1 MSKFDKYKAPKNID
15 TDYSSNG
22 RSSVFDKYRSPKAV
36 AKEPTPS
43 FLDRVGQ
50 FGTGA
55 LSGFSR
61 AAMSEAADQASSGVM
76 EVGGMAVPISES
88 TALANIPQKGIEAL
102 ESMKPRENDSLGNIL
117 YKAGEFGGATAS
129 MPLPSSVGVN
139 AARSAIGGGS
149 KSLLTKFAKD
159 IGTGSSI
166 GAGSGVMQEAGVDPL
181 YADLI
186 SSIATPTA
194 IVKSKSL
201 LNNFTKPRQTLAKIP
216 MKLMGLTPKSMNIEA
231 AKAARDLG
239 IDLPAAAVTDST
251 LTGLADQWVGKTPFF
266 GNRLKNKYATTEA
279 QTKNVLEDILDG
291 TGPARTPE
299 IEGQIA
305 GLYNKVATSLPAEAK
320 VLPIN
325 LKKAIDDIKINTAIL
340 SPDEKSLLQSLETI
354 KNEIEPASKIVSQ
367 YGPIKLPLQEYDVN
381 KLVGTKKSLNSIIKW
396 DTDAGVKNQLK
407 KIQKAISE
415 DIKEYGKT
423 NPEWYD
429 AFKEADKLYGDVAKR
444 EKLENILRHKATSDA
459 TESLSYNT
467 LAKAINNPK
476 NTKSI
481 KKQLTPENF
490 EKIQKLGTVA
500 KAMAIKSKNI
510 PNPSGTAMTTATIAI
525 VSGLFTNPM
534 ATLSGSGIGAVIGA
548 YGSSKLLTD
557 KKFLDLALKL
567 AENPNNL
574 ATTTA
579 LNHRIK
585 EITGYSAVAL
595 SKNLQEMN
603 NNQ

>member
-15 TDYSSNG
+15 RDQLPSQ
-22 RSSVFDKYRSPKAV
+22 RSGVFDKYRSPKAV
-36 AKEPTPS
+36 AKEPSPS
-43 FLDRVGQ
+43 FLDRLGQ
-50 FGTGA
+50 FGKGA
-55 LSGFSR
+55 LAGFMRSGL
-61 AAMSEAADQASSGVM
+61 AEGADQFGAGVM
-76 EVGGMAVPISES
+76 EVAPGVVAPI
-88 TALANIPQKGIEAL
+88 LPQSAQVMSDTTNKAL
-102 ESMKPRENDSLGNIL
+102 ESLDSMKPRENDSLGNIL
-117 YKAGEFGGATAS
+117 YKAGEFGGGTAS
-129 MPLPSSVGVN
+129 FPLPTSAGVN
-139 AARSAIGGGS
+139 VAGNAIRGGG

-181 YADLI
+181 VSDLI
-186 SSIATPTA
+186 SSVATPTA
-194 IVKSKSL
+194 IIKSKSL

-231 AKAARDLG
+231 ARAARDLG
-239 IDLPAAAVTDST
+239 IDLPAAAVTDSK
-251 LTGLADQWVGKTPFF
+251 LTALADQYVGKAPIF
-266 GNRLKNKYATTEA
+266 GNKLKNKYALAEE
-279 QTKNVLEDILDG
+279 QTQKVLSDIFDEI
-291 TGPARTPE
+291 GPSRTSE

-305 GLYNKVATSLPAEAK
+305 GRYNKVATSLPQEAK
-320 VLPIN
+320 VLPVN

-367 YGPIKLPLQEYDVN
+367 YGPIKLPLQEYDVS

-407 KIQKAISE
+407 KIQKAISQHIE
-415 DIKEYGKT
+415 QYGKT

-444 EKLENILRHKATSDA
+444 ERLENILGHKATNYA
-459 TESLSYNT
+459 TDSLSYNA
-467 LAKAINNPK
+467 LAKSINDPK
-476 NTKSI
+476 NTESI
-481 KKQLTPENF
+481 KKQLTPDVF
-490 EKIQKLGTVA
+490 KKIQKLGTVA

-510 PNPSGTAMTTATIAI
+510 PNPSGTATTGGISAAIFGLFYDPITTAKLL
-525 VSGLFTNPM
+525 G
-534 ATLSGSGIGAVIGA
+534 GGYGA
-548 YGSSKLLTD
+548 SRLLTD

-585 EITGYSAVAL
+585 ELTGYPAIAL

-603 NNQ
+603 NTAE

>member
-50 FGTGA
+50 FGKGA

-102 ESMKPRENDSLGNIL
+102 DSMKPRENDSLGNIL

-129 MPLPSSVGVN
+129 MPLPTSVGVN
-139 AARSAIGGGS
+139 AARSAIQGS
-149 KSLLTKFAKD
+149 GKSLLTKFAKD

-166 GAGSGVMQEAGVDPL
+166 GGGSGVMQEAGVDPL

-186 SSIATPTA
+186 SSVATPTA

-231 AKAARDLG
+231 ARAARDLG
-239 IDLPAAAVTDST
+239 IDLPAAAVTDSK
-251 LTGLADQWVGKTPFF
+251 LTALADQYVGKAPIF
-266 GNRLKNKYATTEA
+266 GNKLKNKYTLAEE
-279 QTKNVLEDILDG
+279 QTQKVLSDIFDEI
-291 TGPARTPE
+291 GPARTPE
-299 IEGQIA
+299 IEGHIA

-320 VLPIN
+320 VLPAN

-354 KNEIEPASKIVSQ
+354 KNEIEPASKIISQ

-407 KIQKAISE
+407 KIQKAISR
-415 DIKEYGKT
+415 DIEQYGKS

-444 EKLENILRHKATSDA
+444 ERLENILRHKATSDA

-467 LAKAINNPK
+467 LAKAINNHK
-476 NTKSI
+476 NTASI
-481 KKQLTPENF
+481 RKQLTPETF

-510 PNPSGTAMTTATIAI
+510 PNPSGTATTGGISAAIFGLFYDPITTAKLL
-525 VSGLFTNPM
+525 GGGYG
-534 ATLSGSGIGAVIGA
+534 AT
-548 YGSSKLLTD
+548 KLLTD

-585 EITGYSAVAL
+585 ELTGYPAIAL
-595 SKNLQEMN
+595 NKNLQEMN
-603 NNQ
+603 NVPE

>member
-1 MSKFDKYKAPKNID
+1 MSKFDKYR
-15 TDYSSNG
+15 TSSK
-22 RSSVFDKYRSPKAV
+22 FDKYRSPKAV
-36 AKEPTPS
+36 AKETSPS
-43 FLDRVGQ
+43 FLDRLGQ
-50 FGTGA
+50 LGKGA
-55 LSGFSR
+55 LSGFMRSGLT
-61 AAMSEAADQASSGVM
+61 EGADQASSGVM

-102 ESMKPRENDSLGNIL
+102 ESMKPKENDSLGNIL

-129 MPLPSSVGVN
+129 LPLPTGASLN
-139 AARSAIGGGS
+139 AARSAIQGGG

-166 GAGSGVMQEAGVDPL
+166 GGGSGVLQEAGVDPL
-181 YADLI
+181 VSDLI
-186 SSIATPTA
+186 SSVATPTA

-201 LNNFTKPRQTLAKIP
+201 LNNFTKPKETLAKIP

-231 AKAARDLG
+231 ARAARDLG
-239 IDLPAAAVTDST
+239 IDLPAAAVTDSK
-251 LTGLADQWVGKTPFF
+251 LTALADQYMGKAPIF
-266 GNRLKNKYATTEA
+266 GNKLKNKYTLAEE
-279 QTKNVLEDILDG
+279 QTQKALSDIFDEI
-291 TGPARTPE
+291 GPPRTPE

-305 GLYNKVATSLPAEAK
+305 GRYNKVATSLPLEAK

-325 LKKAIDDIKINTAIL
+325 LKKAIDEIKINTAIL

-354 KNEIEPASKIVSQ
+354 KNEIEPASKIISQ

-407 KIQKAISE
+407 KIQKAISQ
-415 DIKEYGKT
+415 DIEQYGKT

-444 EKLENILRHKATSDA
+444 EKLENILGHKATNYA
-459 TESLSYNT
+459 TDSLSYNA
-467 LAKAINNPK
+467 LAKAIYNPK
-476 NTKSI
+476 NTESI
-481 KKQLTPENF
+481 KKQLTPDVF
-490 EKIQKLGTVA
+490 KKIQKLGTVA

-510 PNPSGTAMTTATIAI
+510 PNPSGTATTGGISAAIFGLFYDPITTAKLL
-525 VSGLFTNPM
+525 G
-534 ATLSGSGIGAVIGA
+534 GGYGA
-548 YGSSKLLTD
+548 SRLLTD

-579 LNHRIK
+579 LNHRLK
-585 EITGYSAVAL
+585 EITGYSAIAL

-603 NNQ
+603 NVPE

>member
-1 MSKFDKYKAPKNID
+1 MSSLEGLRTKPLHNLEGLRIKPV
-15 TDYSSNG
+15 
-22 RSSVFDKYRSPKAV
+22 RPR
-36 AKEPTPS
+36 KESAS
-43 FLDRVGQ
+43 FLDRVSQ
-50 FGTGA
+50 FGKGA

-88 TALANIPQKGIEAL
+88 TALANIPQKGIESLDA
-102 ESMKPRENDSLGNIL
+102 MKPRENDSLGNIL

-129 MPLPSSVGVN
+129 LPLPTSTGVN
-139 AARSAIGGGS
+139 AARSAIGGGG

-186 SSIATPTA
+186 SSLATPTA

-201 LNNFTKPRQTLAKIP
+201 LNNFTKPRETLAKIP

-231 AKAARDLG
+231 ARAARDLG
-239 IDLPAAAVTDST
+239 IDLPAAAVTDSK
-251 LTGLADQWVGKTPFF
+251 LTALADQYVGKAPIF
-266 GNRLKNKYATTEA
+266 GNKLKNKYLLAEE
-279 QTKNVLEDILDG
+279 QTQKVLSDIFDEI
-291 TGPARTPE
+291 GPSRTPE

-305 GLYNKVATSLPAEAK
+305 GRYNKVETSLPADAK

-354 KNEIEPASKIVSQ
+354 KNEIEPASKIISQ

-396 DTDAGVKNQLK
+396 DTGAGVKNHLK
-407 KIQKAISE
+407 RIQKAISQ

-444 EKLENILRHKATSDA
+444 ERLENILRHKATSDA

-467 LAKAINNPK
+467 LAKAINNHK
-476 NTKSI
+476 NTASI
-481 KKQLTPENF
+481 RKQLTPETF

-510 PNPSGTAMTTATIAI
+510 PNPSGTATTGGISAAIFGLFYDPITTAK
-525 VSGLFTNPM
+525 L
-534 ATLSGSGIGAVIGA
+534 LGAGYGA
-548 YGSSKLLTD
+548 SRLLTD

-595 SKNLQEMN
+595 SKNLQHMN
-603 NNQ
+603 NAAE

>member
-15 TDYSSNG
+15 MDYSSDG
-22 RSSVFDKYRSPKAV
+22 RSSVFDKYRNPKAV
-36 AKEPTPS
+36 AKENSPS

-50 FGTGA
+50 LGKGA
-55 LSGFSR
+55 LSGFMRSGLT
-61 AAMSEAADQASSGVM
+61 EGADQFGAGVM
-76 EVGGMAVPISES
+76 EVAPGVVAPILPESAEFMAKSAS
-88 TALANIPQKGIEAL
+88 RGLKALDA
-102 ESMKPRENDSLGNIL
+102 MKPQENDSLGNIL

-129 MPLPSSVGVN
+129 LPIPTGVGVN
-139 AARSAIGGGS
+139 AAQSAIRGGGR
-149 KSLLTKFAKD
+149 SLLTRFAKD
-159 IGTGSSI
+159 VGTGSSI
-166 GAGSGVMQEAGVDPL
+166 GAGSGIMQEAGASPL
-181 YADLI
+181 AADLI
-186 SSIATPTA
+186 SSVATPTA

-201 LNNFTKPRQTLAKIP
+201 LNNFTKPKETLAKIP

-231 AKAARDLG
+231 ARAAKDLG
-239 IDLPAAAVTDST
+239 IDLPAAAVTDSK
-251 LTGLADQWVGKTPFF
+251 LTALADQYVGKAPIF
-266 GNRLKNKYATTEA
+266 GNKLKNKYTLTEE
-279 QTKNVLEDILDG
+279 QTQKALHDIFDEI
-291 TGPARTPE
+291 GPSRTPE

-305 GLYNKVATSLPAEAK
+305 GLYNKVATSLPGEAK
-320 VLPIN
+320 VLPTN

-354 KNEIEPASKIVSQ
+354 KNEIEPASKIVSS

-396 DTDAGVKNQLK
+396 DMDEGVKNQLRK
-407 KIQKAISE
+407 VQKAISQ

-429 AFKEADKLYGDVAKR
+429 AFKEADKLYGDMAKR
-444 EKLENILRHKATSDA
+444 EKLENILGHKATNYA
-459 TESLSYNT
+459 TDSLSYNA

-481 KKQLTPENF
+481 RKQLTPEAF

-510 PNPSGTAMTTATIAI
+510 PNPSGTATTGGISAAI
-525 VSGLFTNPM
+525 FGLFYDPITTTKLLGTGYG
-534 ATLSGSGIGAVIGA
+534 AT
-548 YGSSKLLTD
+548 KLLTD

-585 EITGYSAVAL
+585 EITGYSAIAL
-595 SKNLQEMN
+595 SKNLQEMK
-603 NNQ
+603 

>member
-15 TDYSSNG
+15 RDQLPSQ
-22 RSSVFDKYRSPKAV
+22 RSGVFDKYRSSKAV
-36 AKEPTPS
+36 AKETAPS
-43 FLDRVGQ
+43 FLDRLGQ
-50 FGTGA
+50 FGKGA
-55 LSGFSR
+55 LSGFMRSGL
-61 AAMSEAADQASSGVM
+61 AEGADQFGAGVM
-76 EVGGMAVPISES
+76 EVAPGVVAPILPES
-88 TALANIPQKGIEAL
+88 AQVMSDTTNKAL
-102 ESMKPRENDSLGNIL
+102 ESLDSMKPKENDSLGNIL

-129 MPLPSSVGVN
+129 FPLPTSAGVN
-139 AARSAIGGGS
+139 VAGNAIRGGG

-181 YADLI
+181 VSDLI
-186 SSIATPTA
+186 SSVATPTA
-194 IVKSKSL
+194 IIKSKSL

-231 AKAARDLG
+231 ARAARDLG
-239 IDLPAAAVTDST
+239 IDLPAAAVTDSK
-251 LTGLADQWVGKTPFF
+251 LTALADQYVGKAPIF
-266 GNRLKNKYATTEA
+266 GNKLKNKYALAEE
-279 QTKNVLEDILDG
+279 QTQKVLSDIFDEI
-291 TGPARTPE
+291 GPSRTPE
-299 IEGQIA
+299 VEGHIA
-305 GLYNKVATSLPAEAK
+305 SLYNKVATSLPQEAK
-320 VLPIN
+320 VLPVN

-407 KIQKAISE
+407 KIQKAISR
-415 DIKEYGKT
+415 DIQEYGKS

-429 AFKEADKLYGDVAKR
+429 AFKEADKLYGDVARR
-444 EKLENILRHKATSDA
+444 EKLENILGHKATNYA
-459 TESLSYNT
+459 TESLSYNA

-476 NTKSI
+476 NSVSI
-481 KKQLTPENF
+481 RKQLTPETF
-490 EKIQKLGTVA
+490 KKIQKLGTVA
-500 KAMAIKSKNI
+500 KAMAVKSKNI
-510 PNPSGTAMTTATIAI
+510 PNPSGTATTGGISAAI
-525 VSGLFTNPM
+525 FGLFYDPITTTKLLGAGYG
-534 ATLSGSGIGAVIGA
+534 AT
-548 YGSSKLLTD
+548 KLLTD

-595 SKNLQEMN
+595 NKNLQEMN
-603 NNQ
+603 NLPE

>member
-15 TDYSSNG
+15 TGYSSDG

-36 AKEPTPS
+36 AKEPSQS
-43 FLDRVGQ
+43 FLDRLGQ
-50 FGTGA
+50 LGKGA
-55 LSGFSR
+55 LSGFMRSGLL
-61 AAMSEAADQASSGVM
+61 EGADQFRAGVM
-76 EVGGMAVPISES
+76 EVAPGVVAPI
-88 TALANIPQKGIEAL
+88 LPQSAQVMSDTTNKAL
-102 ESMKPRENDSLGNIL
+102 ESLASMKPKDNDSLGNIL

-129 MPLPSSVGVN
+129 FPLPTGASLN
-139 AARSAIGGGS
+139 AARSAIGGGG

-186 SSIATPTA
+186 SSLATPTA

-201 LNNFTKPRQTLAKIP
+201 LNNFTKPKETLAKIP
-216 MKLMGLTPKSMNIEA
+216 MKIMGLTPKSMNIEA
-231 AKAARDLG
+231 ARAARDLG
-239 IDLPAAAVTDST
+239 IDLPAAAVTDSK
-251 LTGLADQWVGKTPFF
+251 LIALADQYVGKAPIF
-266 GNRLKNKYATTEA
+266 GNKLKNKYLLAEE
-279 QTKNVLEDILDG
+279 QTQKVLSDIFDEI
-291 TGPARTPE
+291 GPARTPE

-305 GLYNKVATSLPAEAK
+305 GLYNKVATSLPLEAK
-320 VLPIN
+320 VLPTN
-325 LKKAIDDIKINTAIL
+325 LKRAIDDIKINTAIL

-407 KIQKAISE
+407 KIQKAISR
-415 DIKEYGKT
+415 DIEEYGKT

-429 AFKEADKLYGDVAKR
+429 AFKEADKLYGDVARR
-444 EKLENILRHKATSDA
+444 EKLENILGHKATNYA
-459 TESLSYNT
+459 TESLSYNA

-476 NTKSI
+476 NSVSI
-481 KKQLTPENF
+481 RKQLTPETF
-490 EKIQKLGTVA
+490 KKIQKLGTVA

-510 PNPSGTAMTTATIAI
+510 PNPSGTATTGGISAAIFGLFYDPITTAKLL
-525 VSGLFTNPM
+525 GR
-534 ATLSGSGIGAVIGA
+534 GYGA
-548 YGSSKLLTD
+548 SRLLTD

-585 EITGYSAVAL
+585 ELTGYPAIAL

-603 NNQ
+603 NTAE

>member
-1 MSKFDKYKAPKNID
+1 MSKFDKYR
-15 TDYSSNG
+15 TSSK
-22 RSSVFDKYRSPKAV
+22 FDKYLSPKAV
-36 AKEPTPS
+36 AKETSPS
-43 FLDRVGQ
+43 FLDRLGQ
-50 FGTGA
+50 LGKGA
-55 LSGFSR
+55 LSGFMRSGLL
-61 AAMSEAADQASSGVM
+61 EGADQFGAGVM
-76 EVGGMAVPISES
+76 EVAPGVVTPI
-88 TALANIPQKGIEAL
+88 LPQSAQVMSDTTNKAL
-102 ESMKPRENDSLGNIL
+102 ESLDAMKPKENDSLGNIL

-129 MPLPSSVGVN
+129 LPLPTSAGVN
-139 AARSAIGGGS
+139 AARSAIQGGG

-166 GAGSGVMQEAGVDPL
+166 GAGSGLMQEAGVDPL
-181 YADLI
+181 HADLI
-186 SSIATPTA
+186 SSVATPTA

-231 AKAARDLG
+231 ARAARDLG
-239 IDLPAAAVTDST
+239 IDLPAAAVTDSK
-251 LTGLADQWVGKTPFF
+251 LTALADQYMGKAPIF
-266 GNRLKNKYATTEA
+266 GNKLKNKYTLAEE
-279 QTKNVLEDILDG
+279 QTQKALSDIFDEI
-291 TGPARTPE
+291 GPARTPE

-305 GLYNKVATSLPAEAK
+305 GRYNKVATSLPLEAK

-325 LKKAIDDIKINTAIL
+325 LKKAIDEIKINTAIL

-407 KIQKAISE
+407 KIQKAISQ
-415 DIKEYGKT
+415 DIEQYGKT

-444 EKLENILRHKATSDA
+444 EKLENILGHKATNYA
-459 TESLSYNT
+459 TDSISYNA
-467 LAKAINNPK
+467 LAKAIYNPK
-476 NTKSI
+476 NSESI
-481 KKQLTPENF
+481 RKQLTPETF
-490 EKIQKLGTVA
+490 KKIQKLGTVA
-500 KAMAIKSKNI
+500 KAIAIKSKNI
-510 PNPSGTAMTTATIAI
+510 PNPSGTATTGGISAAIFGLFYDPITTAKLL
-525 VSGLFTNPM
+525 GGGYG
-534 ATLSGSGIGAVIGA
+534 AT
-548 YGSSKLLTD
+548 KLLTD

-595 SKNLQEMN
+595 NKNLQEMN
-603 NNQ
+603 NLPE

>member
-15 TDYSSNG
+15 RDQLPSQ
-22 RSSVFDKYRSPKAV
+22 RSGVFDKYRSPKAV
-36 AKEPTPS
+36 AKETAPS
-43 FLDRVGQ
+43 FLDRIGQ
-50 FGTGA
+50 FGKGA
-55 LSGFSR
+55 LSGFMRSGL
-61 AAMSEAADQASSGVM
+61 AEGADQFGAGVM
-76 EVGGMAVPISES
+76 EVAPGVVAPI
-88 TALANIPQKGIEAL
+88 LPQSAQVMSDTTNKAL
-102 ESMKPRENDSLGNIL
+102 ESLDSMKPKENDSLGNIL
-117 YKAGEFGGATAS
+117 YKAGEFGGATANL
-129 MPLPSSVGVN
+129 PLPTSAGVN
-139 AARSAIGGGS
+139 VAGNAIRGGG

-166 GAGSGVMQEAGVDPL
+166 GGGSGVLQEAGVDPL
-181 YADLI
+181 VSDLI
-186 SSIATPTA
+186 SSVATPTA
-194 IVKSKSL
+194 IIKSKSL

-231 AKAARDLG
+231 ARAARDLG
-239 IDLPAAAVTDST
+239 IDLPAAAVTDSK
-251 LTGLADQWVGKTPFF
+251 LTALADQYVGKAPIF
-266 GNRLKNKYATTEA
+266 GNKLKNKYALAEE
-279 QTKNVLEDILDG
+279 QTQKVLSDIFDEI
-291 TGPARTPE
+291 GPSRTPE
-299 IEGQIA
+299 VEGHIA
-305 GLYNKVATSLPAEAK
+305 SLYNKVATSLPQEAK
-320 VLPIN
+320 VLPVN

-407 KIQKAISE
+407 KIQKAISR
-415 DIKEYGKT
+415 DIQEYGKS

-429 AFKEADKLYGDVAKR
+429 AFKEADKLYGDVARR
-444 EKLENILRHKATSDA
+444 EKLENILGHKATNYA
-459 TESLSYNT
+459 TESLSYNA

-476 NTKSI
+476 NSVSI
-481 KKQLTPENF
+481 RKQLTPETF
-490 EKIQKLGTVA
+490 KKIQKLGTVA

-510 PNPSGTAMTTATIAI
+510 PNPSGTATTGGISAAI
-525 VSGLFTNPM
+525 FGLFYDPITTTKLLGAGYG
-534 ATLSGSGIGAVIGA
+534 AT
-548 YGSSKLLTD
+548 KLLTD

-595 SKNLQEMN
+595 NKNLQEMN
-603 NNQ
+603 NLPE

>member
-15 TDYSSNG
+15 RDQLPSQRNG
-22 RSSVFDKYRSPKAV
+22 VFDKYRSPKAV
-36 AKEPTPS
+36 AKEPPPS
-43 FLDRVGQ
+43 FLDRLGQ
-50 FGTGA
+50 LGKGA

-61 AAMSEAADQASSGVM
+61 TGLLEGADQFGAGVM
-76 EVGGMAVPISES
+76 EVAPGVVAPILPESAEFMAKSAS
-88 TALANIPQKGIEAL
+88 RGLEAL
-102 ESMKPRENDSLGNIL
+102 DSMKPRENDSLGNIL

-129 MPLPSSVGVN
+129 MPLPTSVGVN
-139 AARSAIGGGS
+139 AARSAIQGGG

-166 GAGSGVMQEAGVDPL
+166 GGGSGVLQEAGVDPL
-181 YADLI
+181 VSDLI
-186 SSIATPTA
+186 SSVATPTA

-231 AKAARDLG
+231 ARAARDLG
-239 IDLPAAAVTDST
+239 IDLPAAAVTDSK
-251 LTGLADQWVGKTPFF
+251 LTALADQYLGKAPIF
-266 GNRLKNKYATTEA
+266 GNKLKNKYLLAEE
-279 QTKNVLEDILDG
+279 QTQKALSDIFDEI
-291 TGPARTPE
+291 GPARTPE

-305 GLYNKVATSLPAEAK
+305 GRYNKVATSLPQEAK

-354 KNEIEPASKIVSQ
+354 KNEIEPASKIISQ

-407 KIQKAISE
+407 KIQKAISQ

-444 EKLENILRHKATSDA
+444 EKLENILGHKTTNYATD
-459 TESLSYNT
+459 SLSYNA
-467 LAKAINNPK
+467 LAKAIYNPK
-476 NTKSI
+476 NTESI
-481 KKQLTPENF
+481 KKQLTPDVF
-490 EKIQKLGTVA
+490 KKIQKLGTVA

-510 PNPSGTAMTTATIAI
+510 PNPSGTATTGGISAAIFGLFYDPITTAKLL
-525 VSGLFTNPM
+525 G
-534 ATLSGSGIGAVIGA
+534 GGYGA
-548 YGSSKLLTD
+548 SRLLTD

-579 LNHRIK
+579 LNHRLK
-585 EITGYSAVAL
+585 EITGYPAIA
-595 SKNLQEMN
+595 E
-603 NNQ
+603 

>member
-15 TDYSSNG
+15 RDQLPSQ
-22 RSSVFDKYRSPKAV
+22 RSGVFDKYRSPKAV
-36 AKEPTPS
+36 AKEKSPS
-43 FLDRVGQ
+43 FLDRASQ
-50 FGTGA
+50 FGKGA
-55 LSGFSR
+55 LSGFMRSGL
-61 AAMSEAADQASSGVM
+61 AEGADQFGAGVM
-76 EVGGMAVPISES
+76 EVAPGVVAPILPES
-88 TALANIPQKGIEAL
+88 AEVMSDTTSKTL
-102 ESMKPRENDSLGNIL
+102 ESLDAMKPKENDSLGNIL

-129 MPLPSSVGVN
+129 MPLPTGASLN
-139 AARSAIGGGS
+139 AAGSAIRGGG
-149 KSLLTKFAKD
+149 KSLLPKFAKD

-166 GAGSGVMQEAGVDPL
+166 GAGSGVMQETGVDPL

-186 SSIATPTA
+186 SSVATPTA
-194 IVKSKSL
+194 IIKSKSL

-231 AKAARDLG
+231 ARAARDLG
-239 IDLPAAAVTDST
+239 IDLPAAAVTDSK
-251 LTGLADQWVGKTPFF
+251 LTALADQYVGKAPIF
-266 GNRLKNKYATTEA
+266 GNKLKNKYALAEE
-279 QTKNVLEDILDG
+279 QTQKVLSDIFDEI
-291 TGPARTPE
+291 GPSRTPE
-299 IEGQIA
+299 VEGHIA
-305 GLYNKVATSLPAEAK
+305 GLYNKVATSLPQEAK
-320 VLPIN
+320 VLPVN

-407 KIQKAISE
+407 KIQKAISR
-415 DIKEYGKT
+415 DIQEYGKS

-429 AFKEADKLYGDVAKR
+429 AFKEADKLYGDVARR
-444 EKLENILRHKATSDA
+444 EKLENILGHKATNYA
-459 TESLSYNT
+459 TDSLSYNA

-476 NTKSI
+476 NSESI
-481 KKQLTPENF
+481 RKQLTPETF
-490 EKIQKLGTVA
+490 KKIQKLGTVA

-510 PNPSGTAMTTATIAI
+510 PNPSGTATTGGISAAIFGLFYDPITTAKLL
-525 VSGLFTNPM
+525 GGGYG
-534 ATLSGSGIGAVIGA
+534 AT
-548 YGSSKLLTD
+548 KLLTD

-585 EITGYSAVAL
+585 AITGYSAVAL
-595 SKNLQEMN
+595 NKNLQEMN
-603 NNQ
+603 NLPE

>member
-15 TDYSSNG
+15 RDQLPSQ

-36 AKEPTPS
+36 AKETPPS
-43 FLDRVGQ
+43 FLDRASQ
-50 FGTGA
+50 FGKGA
-55 LSGFSR
+55 LSGFMRSGL
-61 AAMSEAADQASSGVM
+61 AEGADQFGAGVM
-76 EVGGMAVPISES
+76 EVAPGVVAPI
-88 TALANIPQKGIEAL
+88 LPQSAQVMSDTTNKAL
-102 ESMKPRENDSLGNIL
+102 ESLDAMKPKENDSLGNIL
-117 YKAGEFGGATAS
+117 YKAGEFGGATANL
-129 MPLPSSVGVN
+129 PLPTGASLN
-139 AARSAIGGGS
+139 AAGSAIRGGS
-149 KSLLTKFAKD
+149 KFLLTKFAKD

-166 GAGSGVMQEAGVDPL
+166 GGGSGVLQEAGVDPL

-186 SSIATPTA
+186 SSVATPTA
-194 IVKSKSL
+194 IVKGKSL
-201 LNNFTKPRQTLAKIP
+201 LNNFTKPRETLAKIP
-216 MKLMGLTPKSMNIEA
+216 MKLMGLTPKGMNIEA

-239 IDLPAAAVTDST
+239 IDLPAAAVTDSK
-251 LTGLADQWVGKTPFF
+251 LTALADQYMGKAPIF
-266 GNRLKNKYATTEA
+266 GNKLKNKYTFAEE
-279 QTKNVLEDILDG
+279 QTQKVLSDIFDEI
-291 TGPARTPE
+291 GPSRTPE
-299 IEGQIA
+299 VEGHIA
-305 GLYNKVATSLPAEAK
+305 SLYNKVATSLPQEAK
-320 VLPIN
+320 VLPVN

-407 KIQKAISE
+407 KIQKAISQ

-444 EKLENILRHKATSDA
+444 ERLENILGRKATNYA
-459 TESLSYNT
+459 TDSLSYNA
-467 LAKAINNPK
+467 LAKAINDPK
-476 NTKSI
+476 NTESI
-481 KKQLTPENF
+481 KKQLTPDVF
-490 EKIQKLGTVA
+490 KKIQKLGTVA

-510 PNPSGTAMTTATIAI
+510 PNPSGTATTGGISAAIFGLFYDPITTAKLL
-525 VSGLFTNPM
+525 G
-534 ATLSGSGIGAVIGA
+534 GGYGA
-548 YGSSKLLTD
+548 SRLLTD

-585 EITGYSAVAL
+585 ELTGYPAVAL

-603 NNQ
+603 NTAE

>member
-15 TDYSSNG
+15 RDQLPSQ
-22 RSSVFDKYRSPKAV
+22 RSGVFDKYRSPKAV
-36 AKEPTPS
+36 AKENSPS
-43 FLDRVGQ
+43 FLDRASQ
-50 FGTGA
+50 FGKGA
-55 LSGFSR
+55 LSGFMRSGL
-61 AAMSEAADQASSGVM
+61 AEGADQFGAGVIEVAPGVVAPILPESAEFIAKSASRG
-76 EVGGMAVPISES
+76 
-88 TALANIPQKGIEAL
+88 LEAL
-102 ESMKPRENDSLGNIL
+102 DAMKPKENDSLGNIL

-129 MPLPSSVGVN
+129 MPLPTGASLN
-139 AARSAIGGGS
+139 AAGSAIRGGG

-159 IGTGSSI
+159 VGTGSSI

-186 SSIATPTA
+186 SSVATPTA
-194 IVKSKSL
+194 IIKSKSL

-216 MKLMGLTPKSMNIEA
+216 MKIMGLTPKSMNIEA
-231 AKAARDLG
+231 ARAARDLG
-239 IDLPAAAVTDST
+239 IDLPAAAVTDSK
-251 LTGLADQWVGKTPFF
+251 LTALADQYVGKAPIF
-266 GNRLKNKYATTEA
+266 GNKLKNKYALAEE
-279 QTKNVLEDILDG
+279 QTQKVLSDILDEI
-291 TGPARTPE
+291 GPSRTPE
-299 IEGQIA
+299 IEGHIA
-305 GLYNKVATSLPAEAK
+305 SLYNKVATSLPQEAK
-320 VLPIN
+320 VLPVN
-325 LKKAIDDIKINTAIL
+325 LKKVIDDIKINTAIL

-407 KIQKAISE
+407 KIQKAISR
-415 DIKEYGKT
+415 DIQEYGKS

-429 AFKEADKLYGDVAKR
+429 AFKEADKLYGDVARR
-444 EKLENILRHKATSDA
+444 EKLENMLGHKATNYA
-459 TESLSYNT
+459 TESLSYNA

-476 NTKSI
+476 NSVSI
-481 KKQLTPENF
+481 RKQLTLETF
-490 EKIQKLGTVA
+490 KKIQKLGTVA

-510 PNPSGTAMTTATIAI
+510 PNPSGTATTGGISAAI
-525 VSGLFTNPM
+525 FGLFYDPIT
-534 ATLSGSGIGAVIGA
+534 TTKLLGGGYGA
-548 YGSSKLLTD
+548 SRLLTD

-595 SKNLQEMN
+595 NKNLQEMN
-603 NNQ
+603 NLPE

>member
-1 MSKFDKYKAPKNID
+1 MAI
-15 TDYSSNG
+15 
-22 RSSVFDKYRSPKAV
+22 RSRPREIESVNTTIRVRPR
-36 AKEPTPS
+36 KESLS

-50 FGTGA
+50 FGKGA

-139 AARSAIGGGS
+139 AARSAIQGGG

-166 GAGSGVMQEAGVDPL
+166 GGGSGVLQEAGVDPL
-181 YADLI
+181 VSDLI
-186 SSIATPTA
+186 SSVATPTA
-194 IVKSKSL
+194 IVKSKNL

-216 MKLMGLTPKSMNIEA
+216 MKIMGLTPKSMNIEA

-239 IDLPAAAVTDST
+239 IDLPAAAVTDSK
-251 LTGLADQWVGKTPFF
+251 LTALADQYVGKAPIF
-266 GNRLKNKYATTEA
+266 GNKLKNKYTLAEE
-279 QTKNVLEDILDG
+279 QTQKVLSDIFDEI
-291 TGPARTPE
+291 GPARTPE
-299 IEGQIA
+299 IETQIA
-305 GLYNKVATSLPAEAK
+305 GRYNKVATSLPLEAK

-325 LKKAIDDIKINTAIL
+325 LKKAIDEIKINTAIL

-354 KNEIEPASKIVSQ
+354 KNEIEPASKIISQ

-407 KIQKAISE
+407 KIQKAISQ
-415 DIKEYGKT
+415 DIKEYGKS

-444 EKLENILRHKATSDA
+444 EKIENILGHKATNYA
-459 TESLSYNT
+459 TDSLSYNA
-467 LAKAINNPK
+467 LAKSINDPK
-476 NTKSI
+476 NTASI
-481 KKQLTPENF
+481 RKQLTPDVF
-490 EKIQKLGTVA
+490 KKIQKLGTVA
-500 KAMAIKSKNI
+500 KAMAVKSKNI
-510 PNPSGTAMTTATIAI
+510 PNPSGTATTGGISAAIFGLFYDPITTAK
-525 VSGLFTNPM
+525 L
-534 ATLSGSGIGAVIGA
+534 LGAG
-548 YGSSKLLTD
+548 YGTTKLLTD

-585 EITGYSAVAL
+585 ELTGYSAIAL
-595 SKNLQEMN
+595 SKNLQHMN
-603 NNQ
+603 NAAE

>member
-1 MSKFDKYKAPKNID
+1 MKSGLTEGAD
-15 TDYSSNG
+15 
-22 RSSVFDKYRSPKAV
+22 
-36 AKEPTPS
+36 
-43 FLDRVGQ
+43 Q
-50 FGTGA
+50 FGA
-55 LSGFSR
+55 
-61 AAMSEAADQASSGVM
+61 GVM
-76 EVGGMAVPISES
+76 EVAPGVVAPI
-88 TALANIPQKGIEAL
+88 LPQSAQVMSDTTNKAL
-102 ESMKPRENDSLGNIL
+102 ESLDAMKPKDNDSLGNIL

-129 MPLPSSVGVN
+129 LPLPTGASLN
-139 AARSAIGGGS
+139 AAGSAIRGGS

-166 GAGSGVMQEAGVDPL
+166 GGGSGVLQEAGVSPL
-181 YADLI
+181 VSDLI
-186 SSIATPTA
+186 SSVATPTA
-194 IVKSKSL
+194 IIKSKSL

-216 MKLMGLTPKSMNIEA
+216 MKIMGLTPKSMNIEA

-239 IDLPAAAVTDST
+239 IDLPAAAVTDSK
-251 LTGLADQWVGKTPFF
+251 LTALADQYVGKAPIF
-266 GNRLKNKYATTEA
+266 GNKLKNKYALAEE
-279 QTKNVLEDILDG
+279 QTQKVLSDILDEI
-291 TGPARTPE
+291 GPSRTPE
-299 IEGQIA
+299 IEGHIA
-305 GLYNKVATSLPAEAK
+305 GLYNKVATSLPQEAK
-320 VLPIN
+320 VLPVN

-407 KIQKAISE
+407 KIQKAITR
-415 DIKEYGKT
+415 DIEEYGKS

-429 AFKEADKLYGDVAKR
+429 AFKEADKLYGDVARR
-444 EKLENILRHKATSDA
+444 EKLENILGHKATNYA
-459 TESLSYNT
+459 TESLSYNA

-476 NTKSI
+476 NSVSI
-481 KKQLTPENF
+481 RKQLTPETF
-490 EKIQKLGTVA
+490 KKIQKLGTVA

-510 PNPSGTAMTTATIAI
+510 PNPSGTATTGGISAAIFGLFYDPITTAKLL
-525 VSGLFTNPM
+525 GGGYG
-534 ATLSGSGIGAVIGA
+534 AT
-548 YGSSKLLTD
+548 KLLTD

-579 LNHRIK
+579 LNHRIT
-585 EITGYSAVAL
+585 ELTGYPAVAL

-603 NNQ
+603 NVPE

>member
-1 MSKFDKYKAPKNID
+1 MSKFDKYRTGSK
-15 TDYSSNG
+15 
-22 RSSVFDKYRSPKAV
+22 FDKYRNPKAV

-50 FGTGA
+50 FGKGA

-61 AAMSEAADQASSGVM
+61 AAMQEAADQASSGVM

-102 ESMKPRENDSLGNIL
+102 ESMKPKENDSLGNIL

-129 MPLPSSVGVN
+129 FPLPTSAGVN
-139 AARSAIGGGS
+139 AAGIAARGGG

-166 GAGSGVMQEAGVDPL
+166 GGGSGVMQEAGVDPL
-181 YADLI
+181 VSDLI
-186 SSIATPTA
+186 SSVATPTA

-201 LNNFTKPRQTLAKIP
+201 LNNFTKPKETLAKIP

-231 AKAARDLG
+231 ARAARDLG
-239 IDLPAAAVTDST
+239 IDLPAAAVTDSK
-251 LTGLADQWVGKTPFF
+251 LTALADQYVGKAPIF
-266 GNRLKNKYATTEA
+266 GNKLKNKYALAEE
-279 QTKNVLEDILDG
+279 QTQKVLSDIFDEI
-291 TGPARTPE
+291 GPSRTPE
-299 IEGQIA
+299 VEGHIA
-305 GLYNKVATSLPAEAK
+305 SLYNKVATSLPSDAK
-320 VLPIN
+320 VLPVN

-354 KNEIEPASKIVSQ
+354 KNEIEPASKIVS
-367 YGPIKLPLQEYDVN
+367 EYDVN

-407 KIQKAISE
+407 KIQKAISR
-415 DIKEYGKT
+415 DIQEYGKS

-429 AFKEADKLYGDVAKR
+429 AFKEADKLYGDVARR
-444 EKLENILRHKATSDA
+444 EKLENILGHKATNYA
-459 TESLSYNT
+459 TESLSYNA

-476 NTKSI
+476 NSVSI
-481 KKQLTPENF
+481 RKQLTPETF
-490 EKIQKLGTVA
+490 KKIQKLGTVA

-510 PNPSGTAMTTATIAI
+510 PNPSGTATTGGISAAIFGLFYDPITTAKLL
-525 VSGLFTNPM
+525 GGGYG
-534 ATLSGSGIGAVIGA
+534 AT
-548 YGSSKLLTD
+548 KLLTD

-585 EITGYSAVAL
+585 EITRYSAVAL
-595 SKNLQEMN
+595 NKNLQEMN
-603 NNQ
+603 NLPE

>member
-15 TDYSSNG
+15 RDQLPSQ
-22 RSSVFDKYRSPKAV
+22 RSGVFDKYRSPKAV
-36 AKEPTPS
+36 AKEIPPS
-43 FLDRVGQ
+43 FLDRLGQ
-50 FGTGA
+50 FGKGA
-55 LSGFSR
+55 LSGFMRSGL
-61 AAMSEAADQASSGVM
+61 AEGADQFGAGVM
-76 EVGGMAVPISES
+76 EVAPGVVAPILPES
-88 TALANIPQKGIEAL
+88 AQVMSDTTNKAL
-102 ESMKPRENDSLGNIL
+102 ESLDSMKPKENDSLGNIL

-129 MPLPSSVGVN
+129 FPLPTSAGVN
-139 AARSAIGGGS
+139 VAGNAIRGGG

-181 YADLI
+181 VSDLI
-186 SSIATPTA
+186 SSVATPTA
-194 IVKSKSL
+194 IIKSKSL

-231 AKAARDLG
+231 ARAARDLG
-239 IDLPAAAVTDST
+239 IDLPAAAVTDSK
-251 LTGLADQWVGKTPFF
+251 LTALADQYVGKAPIF
-266 GNRLKNKYATTEA
+266 GNKLKNKYALAEE
-279 QTKNVLEDILDG
+279 QTQKVLSDIFDEI
-291 TGPARTPE
+291 GPSRTPE
-299 IEGQIA
+299 VEGHIA
-305 GLYNKVATSLPAEAK
+305 SLYNKVATSLPQEAK
-320 VLPIN
+320 VLPVN

-407 KIQKAISE
+407 KIQKAISR
-415 DIKEYGKT
+415 DIQEYGKS

-429 AFKEADKLYGDVAKR
+429 AFKEADKLYGDVARR
-444 EKLENILRHKATSDA
+444 EKLENILGHKATNYA
-459 TESLSYNT
+459 TESLSYNA

-476 NTKSI
+476 NSVSI
-481 KKQLTPENF
+481 RKQLTPETF
-490 EKIQKLGTVA
+490 KKIQKLGTVA
-500 KAMAIKSKNI
+500 KAMAVKSKNI
-510 PNPSGTAMTTATIAI
+510 PNPSGTATTGGISAAI
-525 VSGLFTNPM
+525 FGLFYDPITTTKLLGAGYG
-534 ATLSGSGIGAVIGA
+534 AT
-548 YGSSKLLTD
+548 KLLTD

-595 SKNLQEMN
+595 NKNLQEMN
-603 NNQ
+603 NLPE

>member
-15 TDYSSNG
+15 RDQLPSQ
-22 RSSVFDKYRSPKAV
+22 RSGVFDKYRSPKAV
-36 AKEPTPS
+36 AKEPSPS
-43 FLDRVGQ
+43 FLDRLGQ
-50 FGTGA
+50 FGKGA
-55 LSGFSR
+55 LAGFSR
-61 AAMSEAADQASSGVM
+61 SGLAEAADQFGAGVM
-76 EVGGMAVPISES
+76 EVAPGVVAPILPQSAQVMSDTTNKTLES
-88 TALANIPQKGIEAL
+88 LD
-102 ESMKPRENDSLGNIL
+102 SMKPRENDSLGNIL

-129 MPLPSSVGVN
+129 LPLPTSASLN
-139 AARSAIGGGS
+139 AAGSAIRGGS

-166 GAGSGVMQEAGVDPL
+166 GGGSGVMQEAGVNPL
-181 YADLI
+181 VSDLI
-186 SSIATPTA
+186 SSVATPTA
-194 IVKSKSL
+194 IIKSKSL

-216 MKLMGLTPKSMNIEA
+216 MKIMGLTPKSMNIEA

-239 IDLPAAAVTDST
+239 IDLPAAAVTDSK
-251 LTGLADQWVGKTPFF
+251 LTALADQYVGKAPIF
-266 GNRLKNKYATTEA
+266 GNKLKNKYALAEE
-279 QTKNVLEDILDG
+279 QTQKVLSDIFDEI
-291 TGPARTPE
+291 GPSRTPE
-299 IEGQIA
+299 VEGHIA
-305 GLYNKVATSLPAEAK
+305 GLYNKVATSLPQEAK
-320 VLPIN
+320 VLPVN

-407 KIQKAISE
+407 KIQKAISR
-415 DIKEYGKT
+415 DIQEYGKS

-429 AFKEADKLYGDVAKR
+429 AFKEADKLYGDVARR
-444 EKLENILRHKATSDA
+444 EKLENILGHKATNYA
-459 TESLSYNT
+459 TDSLSYNA

-476 NTKSI
+476 NSESI
-481 KKQLTPENF
+481 RKQLTPETF
-490 EKIQKLGTVA
+490 KKIQKLGTVA

-510 PNPSGTAMTTATIAI
+510 PNPSGTATTGGISAAIFGLFYDPITTAKLL
-525 VSGLFTNPM
+525 GGGYG
-534 ATLSGSGIGAVIGA
+534 AT
-548 YGSSKLLTD
+548 KLLTD

-585 EITGYSAVAL
+585 AITGYSAVAL
-595 SKNLQEMN
+595 NKNLQEMN
-603 NNQ
+603 NLPE

>member
-1 MSKFDKYKAPKNID
+1 MSKFDKYKTPKNID
-15 TDYSSNG
+15 RDQLPSQRNG
-22 RSSVFDKYRSPKAV
+22 VFDKYRSPKAV

-50 FGTGA
+50 FGKGA

-61 AAMSEAADQASSGVM
+61 AAMQEAADQASSGVM

-102 ESMKPRENDSLGNIL
+102 ESMKPKENDNLGNIL

-129 MPLPSSVGVN
+129 LPLPTGSAVN
-139 AARSAIGGGS
+139 AAQGVMRGGG
-149 KSLLTKFAKD
+149 KSLLSKFAKD
-159 IGTGSSI
+159 VGTGSSI

-186 SSIATPTA
+186 SSVATPTA
-194 IVKSKSL
+194 IIKSKSL

-239 IDLPAAAVTDST
+239 IDLPAAAVTDSK
-251 LTGLADQWVGKTPFF
+251 LTALADQYMGKAPIF
-266 GNRLKNKYATTEA
+266 GNKLKNKYTLAEE
-279 QTKNVLEDILDG
+279 QTQKALSDIFDEI
-291 TGPARTPE
+291 GPARTPE

-305 GLYNKVATSLPAEAK
+305 GLYNKVATSLPLEAK
-320 VLPIN
+320 VLPVN

-340 SPDEKSLLQSLETI
+340 SSDEKSLLQSLETI

-407 KIQKAISE
+407 KIQKAISQ
-415 DIKEYGKT
+415 DIEQYGKT

-444 EKLENILRHKATSDA
+444 EKLENILGHKAMNYA
-459 TESLSYNT
+459 TDSLSYNA
-467 LAKAINNPK
+467 LAKAIYNPK
-476 NTKSI
+476 NSESI
-481 KKQLTPENF
+481 RKQLTPETF
-490 EKIQKLGTVA
+490 KKIQKLGSVA
-500 KAMAIKSKNI
+500 KAMAVKSKNI
-510 PNPSGTAMTTATIAI
+510 PNPSGTATTGGISAAIFGLFYDPITTAKLL
-525 VSGLFTNPM
+525 G
-534 ATLSGSGIGAVIGA
+534 GGYGA
-548 YGSSKLLTD
+548 SRLLTD

-585 EITGYSAVAL
+585 ELTGYPAIAL
-595 SKNLQEMN
+595 NKNLQEMN
-603 NNQ
+603 NVPE

>member
-1 MSKFDKYKAPKNID
+1 MSKFDKYRTGSK
-15 TDYSSNG
+15 
-22 RSSVFDKYRSPKAV
+22 FDKYRNPKSV
-36 AKEPTPS
+36 AKETPPS
-43 FLDRVGQ
+43 FLDRLGQ
-50 FGTGA
+50 LGKGA
-55 LSGFSR
+55 LSGFMRSGL
-61 AAMSEAADQASSGVM
+61 AEGADQFGAGVM
-76 EVGGMAVPISES
+76 EVAPGVVAPILPQSAEVMAKS
-88 TALANIPQKGIEAL
+88 ANKGLEAL
-102 ESMKPRENDSLGNIL
+102 DAMKPKENDSLGNIL

-129 MPLPSSVGVN
+129 MPLPTGASLN
-139 AARSAIGGGS
+139 AAGSAIRGGS

-186 SSIATPTA
+186 SSVATPTA

-201 LNNFTKPRQTLAKIP
+201 LNNFTKPRETLAKIP
-216 MKLMGLTPKSMNIEA
+216 MKLMGLTPKGMNIEA

-239 IDLPAAAVTDST
+239 IDLPAAAVTDSK
-251 LTGLADQWVGKTPFF
+251 LTALADQYVGKAPIF
-266 GNRLKNKYATTEA
+266 GNKLKNKYTLAEE
-279 QTKNVLEDILDG
+279 QTQKVLSDILDEI
-291 TGPARTPE
+291 GPSRTPE
-299 IEGQIA
+299 VEGHIA
-305 GLYNKVATSLPAEAK
+305 GLYDKVKTSLPADAK
-320 VLPIN
+320 VLPAN
-325 LKKAIDDIKINTAIL
+325 LKKAIDEIKINTAIL

-407 KIQKAISE
+407 KIQKAVSR
-415 DIKEYGKT
+415 DIEEYGKT

-429 AFKEADKLYGDVAKR
+429 AFKEADKLYGDVARR
-444 EKLENILRHKATSDA
+444 EKLENMLGHKATNYA
-459 TESLSYNT
+459 TESLSYNA

-476 NTKSI
+476 NSVSI
-481 KKQLTPENF
+481 RKQLTPEVF
-490 EKIQKLGTVA
+490 KKIQKLGTVA

-510 PNPSGTAMTTATIAI
+510 PNPSGTATTGGISAAIFGLFYDPITTAKLL
-525 VSGLFTNPM
+525 GGGYG
-534 ATLSGSGIGAVIGA
+534 AT
-548 YGSSKLLTD
+548 KLLTD

-585 EITGYSAVAL
+585 EITGYSAIAL
-595 SKNLQEMN
+595 NKNLQEMN
-603 NNQ
+603 NTAE

>member
-15 TDYSSNG
+15 RDQLPSQ
-22 RSSVFDKYRSPKAV
+22 RSGVFDKYRSPKAV
-36 AKEPTPS
+36 AKEPSPS
-43 FLDRVGQ
+43 FLDRLGQ
-50 FGTGA
+50 FGKGA
-55 LSGFSR
+55 LAGFSR
-61 AAMSEAADQASSGVM
+61 SGLAEAADQFGAGVM
-76 EVGGMAVPISES
+76 EVAPGVVAPILPES
-88 TALANIPQKGIEAL
+88 AQVMSDTTNKAL
-102 ESMKPRENDSLGNIL
+102 ESLDSMKPKENDSLGNIL

-129 MPLPSSVGVN
+129 FPLPTGASLN
-139 AARSAIGGGS
+139 AAGSAIRGGG
-149 KSLLTKFAKD
+149 KSLLSKFAKD

-186 SSIATPTA
+186 SSVATPTA
-194 IVKSKSL
+194 IIKSKSL

-231 AKAARDLG
+231 ARAARDLG
-239 IDLPAAAVTDST
+239 IDLPAAAVTDSK
-251 LTGLADQWVGKTPFF
+251 LTALADQYVGKAPIF
-266 GNRLKNKYATTEA
+266 GNKLKNKYALAEE
-279 QTKNVLEDILDG
+279 QTQKVLSDIFDEI
-291 TGPARTPE
+291 GPSRTPE
-299 IEGQIA
+299 VEGHIA
-305 GLYNKVATSLPAEAK
+305 GLYNKVATSLPQEAK
-320 VLPIN
+320 VLPVN

-407 KIQKAISE
+407 KIQKAISR
-415 DIKEYGKT
+415 DIQEYGKS

-429 AFKEADKLYGDVAKR
+429 AFKEADKLYGDVARR
-444 EKLENILRHKATSDA
+444 EKLENILGHKATNYA
-459 TESLSYNT
+459 TESLSYNA

-476 NTKSI
+476 NSVSI
-481 KKQLTPENF
+481 RKQLTPETF
-490 EKIQKLGTVA
+490 KKIQKLGTVA

-510 PNPSGTAMTTATIAI
+510 PNPSGTATTGGISAAIFGLFYDPITTAKLL
-525 VSGLFTNPM
+525 GGGYG
-534 ATLSGSGIGAVIGA
+534 AT
-548 YGSSKLLTD
+548 KLLTD

-585 EITGYSAVAL
+585 AITGYSAVAL
-595 SKNLQEMN
+595 NKNLQEMN
-603 NNQ
+603 NLPE

>member
-1 MSKFDKYKAPKNID
+1 MSKFDKYRTGSK
-15 TDYSSNG
+15 
-22 RSSVFDKYRSPKAV
+22 FDKYRNPKAV

-50 FGTGA
+50 FGKGA

-61 AAMSEAADQASSGVM
+61 AAMQEAADQASSGVM

-102 ESMKPRENDSLGNIL
+102 ESMKPKENDSLGNIL

-129 MPLPSSVGVN
+129 FPLPTSAGVN
-139 AARSAIGGGS
+139 AAGIAARGGG

-166 GAGSGVMQEAGVDPL
+166 GGGSGVMQEAGVDPL
-181 YADLI
+181 VSDLI
-186 SSIATPTA
+186 SSVATPTA

-201 LNNFTKPRQTLAKIP
+201 LNNFTKPKETLAKIP

-231 AKAARDLG
+231 ARAARDLG
-239 IDLPAAAVTDST
+239 IDLPAAAVTDSK
-251 LTGLADQWVGKTPFF
+251 LTALADQYVGKAPIF
-266 GNRLKNKYATTEA
+266 GNKLKNKYALAEE
-279 QTKNVLEDILDG
+279 QTQKVLS
-291 TGPARTPE
+291 
-299 IEGQIA
+299 
-305 GLYNKVATSLPAEAK
+305 KVATSLPSDAK
-320 VLPIN
+320 VLPVN

-407 KIQKAISE
+407 KIQKAISR
-415 DIKEYGKT
+415 DIQEYGKS

-429 AFKEADKLYGDVAKR
+429 AFKEADKLYGDVARR
-444 EKLENILRHKATSDA
+444 EKLENILGRKATNYA
-459 TESLSYNT
+459 TDSLSYNA
-467 LAKAINNPK
+467 LAKAINDPK
-476 NTKSI
+476 NSESI
-481 KKQLTPENF
+481 KKQLTPEVF
-490 EKIQKLGTVA
+490 KKIQKLGTVA
-500 KAMAIKSKNI
+500 KAMAVKSKNI
-510 PNPSGTAMTTATIAI
+510 PNPSGTATTGGISAAIFGLFYDPITTAKLL
-525 VSGLFTNPM
+525 GGGYG
-534 ATLSGSGIGAVIGA
+534 AT
-548 YGSSKLLTD
+548 KLLTD

-585 EITGYSAVAL
+585 EITRYSAVAL
-595 SKNLQEMN
+595 NKNLQEMN
-603 NNQ
+603 NTAE

>member
-15 TDYSSNG
+15 RDQLPSQ
-22 RSSVFDKYRSPKAV
+22 RSGVFDKYRSPKAV
-36 AKEPTPS
+36 AKETAPS
-43 FLDRVGQ
+43 FLDRIGQ
-50 FGTGA
+50 FGKGA
-55 LSGFSR
+55 LSGFMRSGL
-61 AAMSEAADQASSGVM
+61 AEGADQFGAGVM
-76 EVGGMAVPISES
+76 EVAPGVVAPILPES
-88 TALANIPQKGIEAL
+88 AQVMSDTTNKAL
-102 ESMKPRENDSLGNIL
+102 ESLDSMKPKENDSLGNIL

-129 MPLPSSVGVN
+129 LPLPTGASLNVAGN
-139 AARSAIGGGS
+139 AIRGGG

-181 YADLI
+181 VSDLI
-186 SSIATPTA
+186 SSVATPTA

-201 LNNFTKPRQTLAKIP
+201 LSNFTKPRQALAKIP
-216 MKLMGLTPKSMNIEA
+216 MKIMGLTPKSMNIEA

-239 IDLPAAAVTDST
+239 IDLPAAAVTDSK
-251 LTGLADQWVGKTPFF
+251 LTALADQYVGKAPIF
-266 GNRLKNKYATTEA
+266 GNKLKNKYALAEE
-279 QTKNVLEDILDG
+279 QTQKVLSDILDEI
-291 TGPARTPE
+291 GPSRTPE
-299 IEGQIA
+299 VEGHIA
-305 GLYNKVATSLPAEAK
+305 SLYNKVATSLPQEAK
-320 VLPIN
+320 VLPVN

-407 KIQKAISE
+407 KIQKAISR
-415 DIKEYGKT
+415 DIQEYGKS

-444 EKLENILRHKATSDA
+444 ERLENILGHKATNYA
-459 TESLSYNT
+459 TESLSYNV

-476 NTKSI
+476 NSVSI
-481 KKQLTPENF
+481 RKQLTPEVF
-490 EKIQKLGTVA
+490 KKIQKLGTVA

-510 PNPSGTAMTTATIAI
+510 PNPSGTATTGGISAAIFGLFYDPITTAKLL
-525 VSGLFTNPM
+525 GGGYG
-534 ATLSGSGIGAVIGA
+534 AT
-548 YGSSKLLTD
+548 KLLTD

-585 EITGYSAVAL
+585 EITGYSAIAL
-595 SKNLQEMN
+595 NKNLQEMN
-603 NNQ
+603 NLPE

>member
-1 MSKFDKYKAPKNID
+1 MSKFDKYRTGSK
-15 TDYSSNG
+15 
-22 RSSVFDKYRSPKAV
+22 FDKYRSPKAV

-55 LSGFSR
+55 LSGFMRSGL
-61 AAMSEAADQASSGVM
+61 AEGADQFGAGVM
-76 EVGGMAVPISES
+76 EVAPGVVAPILPQSAEFMAKSAS
-88 TALANIPQKGIEAL
+88 RGL
-102 ESMKPRENDSLGNIL
+102 EVLDAMKPRENDSLGNIL

-129 MPLPSSVGVN
+129 LPLPSWSGVN
-139 AARSAIGGGS
+139 AARSAIGGGG

-181 YADLI
+181 VSDLI
-186 SSIATPTA
+186 SSVATPTA

-201 LNNFTKPRQTLAKIP
+201 LNNFTKPKETLAKIP

-231 AKAARDLG
+231 ARAARDLG
-239 IDLPAAAVTDST
+239 IDLPAAAVTDSK
-251 LTGLADQWVGKTPFF
+251 LTALADQYMGKAPIF
-266 GNRLKNKYATTEA
+266 GNKLKNKYTLAEE
-279 QTKNVLEDILDG
+279 QTQKALSDIFDEI
-291 TGPARTPE
+291 GPARTPE

-305 GLYNKVATSLPAEAK
+305 GRYNKVATSLPADAK

-407 KIQKAISE
+407 KIQKAISQ
-415 DIKEYGKT
+415 DIEQYGKT

-444 EKLENILRHKATSDA
+444 EKLENILGHKATNYA
-459 TESLSYNT
+459 TDSLSYNA
-467 LAKAINNPK
+467 LAKAIYNPK
-476 NTKSI
+476 NSESI
-481 KKQLTPENF
+481 RKQLTPETF
-490 EKIQKLGTVA
+490 KKIQKLGTVA
-500 KAMAIKSKNI
+500 KAMAVKSKNI
-510 PNPSGTAMTTATIAI
+510 PNPSGTATTGGISAAIFGLFYDPITTAKLL
-525 VSGLFTNPM
+525 G
-534 ATLSGSGIGAVIGA
+534 GGYGA
-548 YGSSKLLTD
+548 SRLLTD

-585 EITGYSAVAL
+585 EITGYPAIAL

-603 NNQ
+603 NVPE

>member
-15 TDYSSNG
+15 RDQLPSQRNG
-22 RSSVFDKYRSPKAV
+22 VFDKYRSPKAV
-36 AKEPTPS
+36 AKEPPPS
-43 FLDRVGQ
+43 FLDRLGQ
-50 FGTGA
+50 LGKGA

-61 AAMSEAADQASSGVM
+61 TGLLEGADQFGAGVM
-76 EVGGMAVPISES
+76 EVAPGVVAPILPESAEFMAKSAS
-88 TALANIPQKGIEAL
+88 RGLEAL
-102 ESMKPRENDSLGNIL
+102 DSMKPKDNDSLGNIL

-129 MPLPSSVGVN
+129 MPLPTSVGVN
-139 AARSAIGGGS
+139 AARSAIQGGG

-166 GAGSGVMQEAGVDPL
+166 GGGSGVLQEAGVDPL
-181 YADLI
+181 VSDLI
-186 SSIATPTA
+186 SSVATPTA

-231 AKAARDLG
+231 ARAARDLG
-239 IDLPAAAVTDST
+239 IDLPAAAVTDSK
-251 LTGLADQWVGKTPFF
+251 LTALADQYMGKAPIF
-266 GNRLKNKYATTEA
+266 GNKLKNKYLLAEE
-279 QTKNVLEDILDG
+279 QTQKALSDIFDEI
-291 TGPARTPE
+291 GPARTPE

-305 GLYNKVATSLPAEAK
+305 GRYNKVATSLPADAK

-396 DTDAGVKNQLK
+396 DMDAGVKNQLK
-407 KIQKAISE
+407 KIQKAISQ
-415 DIKEYGKT
+415 DIEQYGKT

-444 EKLENILRHKATSDA
+444 EKLENILGHKATNYA
-459 TESLSYNT
+459 TDSLSYNA
-467 LAKAINNPK
+467 LAKAIYNPK
-476 NTKSI
+476 NSESI
-481 KKQLTPENF
+481 RKQLTPETF
-490 EKIQKLGTVA
+490 KKIQKLGSVA
-500 KAMAIKSKNI
+500 KAMAVKSKNI
-510 PNPSGTAMTTATIAI
+510 PNPSGTATTGGISAAIFGLFYDPITTAKLL
-525 VSGLFTNPM
+525 GGGYG
-534 ATLSGSGIGAVIGA
+534 AT
-548 YGSSKLLTD
+548 KLLTD

-579 LNHRIK
+579 LNHRLK

-603 NNQ
+603 NVPE

>member
-1 MSKFDKYKAPKNID
+1 MSKFDKYR
-15 TDYSSNG
+15 TSSK
-22 RSSVFDKYRSPKAV
+22 FDKYRNPKAV
-36 AKEPTPS
+36 AKEPSPS
-43 FLDRVGQ
+43 FLDRLGQ
-50 FGTGA
+50 FGKGA
-55 LSGFSR
+55 LSGFMRSGLL
-61 AAMSEAADQASSGVM
+61 EGADQFGAGVM
-76 EVGGMAVPISES
+76 EVAPGVVAPILPQSAEFMAKS
-88 TALANIPQKGIEAL
+88 ANKGIEAL
-102 ESMKPRENDSLGNIL
+102 DAMKPKDNDSLGNIL

-129 MPLPSSVGVN
+129 LPLPTGASLN
-139 AARSAIGGGS
+139 AAGSAIRGGG

-181 YADLI
+181 VSDLI
-186 SSIATPTA
+186 SSVATPTA
-194 IVKSKSL
+194 IVKGKSL
-201 LNNFTKPRQTLAKIP
+201 LNNFTKPKETLAKIP

-231 AKAARDLG
+231 ARAARDLG
-239 IDLPAAAVTDST
+239 IDLPAAAVTDSK
-251 LTGLADQWVGKTPFF
+251 LTALADQYLGKAPIF
-266 GNRLKNKYATTEA
+266 GNKLKNKYTLAEE
-279 QTKNVLEDILDG
+279 QTQKALSDIFDEI
-291 TGPARTPE
+291 GPPRTPE

-320 VLPIN
+320 VLPVN

-407 KIQKAISE
+407 KIQKAISQ

-444 EKLENILRHKATSDA
+444 ERLENILGRKSTNYA
-459 TESLSYNT
+459 TESLSYNA
-467 LAKAINNPK
+467 LAKAINDPK
-476 NTKSI
+476 NTTSI
-481 KKQLTPENF
+481 RKQLTPETF
-490 EKIQKLGTVA
+490 KKIQKLGTVA
-500 KAMAIKSKNI
+500 KAMAVKSKNI
-510 PNPSGTAMTTATIAI
+510 PNPSGTATTGGISAAIFGLFYDPITTAKLL
-525 VSGLFTNPM
+525 G
-534 ATLSGSGIGAVIGA
+534 GGYGA
-548 YGSSKLLTD
+548 SRLLTD

-579 LNHRIK
+579 LNHRLK
-585 EITGYSAVAL
+585 EITGYSSVAL

-603 NNQ
+603 NVPE